1 MKISYSPLKQV
12 YKVEDIKSFEEKDI
26 KKESRVQWIIEP
38 QTASFFTNFQKRKLK
53 QILNESQSVSPVL
66 SAFLKDL
73 SVIQE
78 NVELEFDS
86 RGLPWQVVNH
96 QEIWKKWL
104 YHTDILNSKYSGEWF
119 EKEMP
124 LINNRIADQES
135 FLKLMLDDFIMSELY
150 GRDIYR
156 IDFDKR
162 TMGYR
167 QNREESALGIPLEF
181 SQEYNLKITS
191 QRDQLEI
198 TGYADLS
205 KNRKRIKQLCS
216 GKSFRPED
224 ITSIE
229 QRTVYAA
236 QNMEYIPDSIESVF
250 SINGKN
256 ECFKKNRI
264 SITVT
269 EL

>member
-1 MKISYSPLKQV
+1 LKNSIV
-12 YKVEDIKSFEEKDI
+12 KSFEEKDVN
-26 KKESRVQWIIEP
+26 KESRVQWIIEP
-38 QTASFFTNFQKRKLK
+38 QTASLFTNFQKRKLK
-53 QILNESQSVSPVL
+53 RVLNESQPGQPVL
-66 SAFLKDL
+66 SAFLKEL

-86 RGLPWQVVNH
+86 RGFPWLAVNH

-104 YHTDILNSKYSGEWF
+104 YHTGTLNSKFLGEWF

-124 LINNRIADQES
+124 LITGRIADQES
-135 FLKLMLDDFIMSELY
+135 FLKQMLDDFILSELY

-156 IDFDKR
+156 IAFDKK
-162 TMGYR
+162 TMSCR
-167 QNREESALGIPLEF
+167 QNREEPALGIPLEF
-181 SQEYNLKITS
+181 SQEYKLSIAPQKD
-191 QRDQLEI
+191 RLEI

-205 KNRKRIKQLCS
+205 KNKAGIRQLCS

-229 QRTVYAA
+229 QRTVYIA

-269 EL
+269 ELRNYE